1 MNRGAVLVALVAT
14 FLPLAVDAA
23 EPQPPIAEIGATL
36 PGDVER
42 ASILRPAE
50 YVSVFRVPHVDTA
63 LYIGAPWYVRDLTVV
78 VNGPGTER
86 RTFIATDD
94 LPGHVLGVRLPSDS
108 WAADRIELRAT
119 TVSSVGAPYLVDADD
134 LGAGGW
140 HFWWY
145 DALFGLFAA
154 LAIIFGTLALVQ
166 RRALFGWYA
175 AAMAGQAG
183 LMTPW
188 LGIARP
194 PPEISQ
200 PLHAAWQ
207 AVVFIGLMGFTLT
220 YVRRAHL
227 PRVVTSAAWAL
238 VLIDVAL
245 VTLGDVLQDFWTA
258 DVLEETCIAALMLF
272 EVALGVIAIRR
283 RVDGAWF
290 FLAGTALAAGVFT
303 LAFIALLLPG
313 DLAARLQDPAIGARG
328 IEGVLLALA
337 IAVSPRG
344 DRARLGSRQDVDG
357 LTGIANREAL
367 DAWLAQSGAARA
379 RGGRTTAAVL
389 LDVDRFRA
397 YNDTYGHAAGDD
409 ALRRIA
415 AVVAQGGWGPLDLAG
430 RYGDDRFLVLLGDAD
445 LTAVKRAG
453 AELAGAVAALE
464 IAHGAV
470 SSKRL
475 SVSIGVASVVT
486 GQGDRMELI
495 RHATAALYLAKTMGR
510 NRVVADESTAP
521 PVTGR

>member
-1 MNRGAVLVALVAT
+1 MNRGAILVALVAA

-23 EPQPPIAEIGATL
+23 EPQPPIAPILAPL

-42 ASILRPAE
+42 ASVLRPAQ
-50 YVSVFRVPHVDTA
+50 YFAVFRVPHIDTA

-78 VNGPGTER
+78 VVGPGSER
-86 RTFIATDD
+86 RTLIATDD
-94 LPGHVLGVRLPSDS
+94 LPGHVLGLRLPSDS

-119 TVSSVGAPYLVDADD
+119 TVSALGAPYLIDADD
-134 LGAGGW
+134 LAAGGW

-145 DALFGLFAA
+145 EALFGLFAA
-154 LAIIFGTLALVQ
+154 LAIVFGTLAFTQ
-166 RRALFGWYA
+166 RRGLLGWYA

-188 LGIARP
+188 LGISRP

-207 AVVFIGLMGFTLT
+207 ALTFIGLMGFALG
-220 YVRRAHL
+220 YVKRANL
-227 PRVVTSAAWAL
+227 PRSVTLAAWAL
-238 VLIDVAL
+238 VLIDVVL

-258 DVLEETCIAALMLF
+258 DVLEQTCIAALMLAP
-272 EVALGVIAIRR
+272 VALGAIAVRR

-290 FLAGTALAAGVFT
+290 FVAGTALAAGTFT
-303 LAFIALLLPG
+303 AAFSASFLPG
-313 DLAARLQDPAIGARG
+313 DIGTRLQDPAIGARG
-328 IEGVLLALA
+328 IEGLLLALA
-337 IAVSPRG
+337 IVVRPRSDG
-344 DRARLGSRQDVDG
+344 ARIGSRQDVDG

-367 DAWLAQSGAARA
+367 DAWLGQSGRSRA
-379 RGGRTTAAVL
+379 QGSRTAAAVL

-415 AVVAQGGWGPLDLAG
+415 AAIAQGGWGPGDLAG
-430 RYGDDRFLVLLGDAD
+430 RYGDDQFLVLLDAAD
-445 LTAVKRAG
+445 LTAVKHIG
-453 AELAGAVAALE
+453 AELVGAVAALE

-470 SSKRL
+470 PSKRL
-475 SVSIGVASVVT
+475 SVSIGVASIVM

-495 RHATAALYLAKTMGR
+495 RRATAALDLAKTMGR
-510 NRVVADESTAP
+510 NRVVADESATTA
-521 PVTGR
+521 VTGR